1 MEINQIKSFNL
12 NLLQIFVDHLLEKK
26 NFKKLKIKLEK
37 DISVN
42 NIKNIIDYIRAKIEK
57 SKILPKLQLKDQQQ
71 IDFILSDHNCNSLI
85 QFNLYYDP
93 ITCNNRMSLTD
104 DNIHSKLFDNYHNKK
119 YLKFN
124 NSLLKGLKNSIEKKD
139 ISWKT
144 FISNGKIH
152 FFRYTP
158 QILLIRN

>member
-1 MEINQIKSFNL
+1 
-12 NLLQIFVDHLLEKK
+12 
-26 NFKKLKIKLEK
+26 
-37 DISVN
+37 
-42 NIKNIIDYIRAKIEK
+42 
-57 SKILPKLQLKDQQQ
+57 
-71 IDFILSDHNCNSLI
+71 
-85 QFNLYYDP
+85 
-93 ITCNNRMSLTD
+93 MSLTD
-104 DNIHSKLFDNYHNKK
+104 DNIHNKLFDNYHNKK